1 MAKLTTIFWRDIP
14 AQVTAKAGRK
24 SAKIQLSD
32 RFQEAIDMAAMR
44 AGKGSTDEYLEDW
57 RREQTTCSDD
67 LDAEVKKAAA
77 EIEDAIDTEGL
88 QRLVKNKGIANPDN
102 APESVPENKE

>member
-1 MAKLTTIFWRDIP
+1 MAKLITVLWRDIP

-24 SAKIQLSD
+24 TAKIQLPD

-57 RREQTTCSDD
+57 RREQRDCNDALQEVVDKEAARINETFTTE
-67 LDAEVKKAAA
+67 L
-77 EIEDAIDTEGL
+77 L
-88 QRLVKNKGIANPDN
+88 QKIVKNKGYLDDSDAQQ
-102 APESVPENKE
+102 

>member
-1 MAKLTTIFWRDIP
+1 MAKLTTIYWRDIP

-24 SAKIQLSD
+24 TAKIQLSD

-57 RREQTTCSDD
+57 RREAADCSND
-67 LDAEVKKAAA
+67 LDMEVKKAAA
-77 EIEDAIDTEGL
+77 AIEDSFDLQALQAI
-88 QRLVKNKGIANPDN
+88 VKNKGRAAD
-102 APESVPENKE
+102 AASDKD

>member
-1 MAKLTTIFWRDIP
+1 MAKLTTIYWRDIP

-24 SAKIQLSD
+24 TAKIQLSD

-57 RREQTTCSDD
+57 RREATACSDD

-77 EIEDAIDTEGL
+77 ALEDSIDTEAL
-88 QRLVKNKGIANPDN
+88 QALVKNKGLANPD
-102 APESVPENKE
+102 ADPDAE

>member
-1 MAKLTTIFWRDIP
+1 MAKLITVYWRDIP

-24 SAKIQLSD
+24 TAKIQLTD

-57 RREQTTCSDD
+57 HRNK
-67 LDAEVKKAAA
+67 LIALMIWK
-77 EIEDAIDTEGL
+77 
-88 QRLVKNKGIANPDN
+88 QRSTRPRNSLKMNLIPQCYKFW
-102 APESVPENKE
+102 

>member
-1 MAKLTTIFWRDIP
+1 MAKLITVFWRDIP

-24 SAKIQLSD
+24 TAKIQLPD

-57 RREQTTCSDD
+57 RREQRECDNDLQAVVDQEAESINKTFTT
-67 LDAEVKKAAA
+67 EF
-77 EIEDAIDTEGL
+77 L
-88 QRLVKNKGIANPDN
+88 QQVVKNKGYLQQDD
-102 APESVPENKE
+102 

>member
-1 MAKLTTIFWRDIP
+1 MAKLITVFWRDIP

-24 SAKIQLSD
+24 TAKIQLPD

-57 RREQTTCSDD
+57 RREQCDCDNDLQAVVDKEAARINESFTT
-67 LDAEVKKAAA
+67 EF
-77 EIEDAIDTEGL
+77 L
-88 QRLVKNKGIANPDN
+88 QQVVKNKGYLQKNDQ
-102 APESVPENKE
+102 

>member
-1 MAKLTTIFWRDIP
+1 MAKLITVFWRDIP

-24 SAKIQLSD
+24 TAKIQLPD

-57 RREQTTCSDD
+57 RREQIECDNDLQTVVDQEAARIKETFTT
-67 LDAEVKKAAA
+67 EF
-77 EIEDAIDTEGL
+77 L
-88 QRLVKNKGIANPDN
+88 QQVVKNKGYLQQDD
-102 APESVPENKE
+102 

>member
-1 MAKLTTIFWRDIP
+1 MAKLITVFWRDIP

-24 SAKIQLSD
+24 TAKIQLPD

-57 RREQTTCSDD
+57 RREQRECDNDLQAVVDQEAASINETFTT
-67 LDAEVKKAAA
+67 EF
-77 EIEDAIDTEGL
+77 L
-88 QRLVKNKGIANPDN
+88 QQVVKNKGYLQQDD
-102 APESVPENKE
+102 

>member
-1 MAKLTTIFWRDIP
+1 MAKLITVYWRDIP

-24 SAKIQLSD
+24 TAKIQLPD

-57 RREQTTCSDD
+57 RREQKPCDD
-67 LDAEVKKAAA
+67 SLQDVVDQAAA
-77 EIEDAIDTEGL
+77 EINETFTTELL
-88 QRLVKNKGIANPDN
+88 QRVVKNKGYLL
-102 APESVPENKE
+102 ESE

>member
-1 MAKLTTIFWRDIP
+1 MAKLTTIYWRDIP

-24 SAKIQLSD
+24 TAKIQLSD

-57 RREQTTCSDD
+57 RREQVNCSDD

-77 EIEDAIDTEGL
+77 EIEEAINTETL
-88 QRLVKNKGIANPDN
+88 QTLVKNKGVSNPD
-102 APESVPENKE
+102 STD

>member
-1 MAKLTTIFWRDIP
+1 MAKAKLTTIYWRDIP

-24 SAKIQLSD
+24 TAKIQLSD

-57 RREQTTCSDD
+57 RREQTSCSDD
-67 LDAEVKKAAA
+67 LDMEVNKAAKA
-77 EIEDAIDTEGL
+77 IEDSFDLDKLQAI
-88 QRLVKNKGIANPDN
+88 VKNKGIANPD
-102 APESVPENKE
+102 AQDE

>member
-1 MAKLTTIFWRDIP
+1 MAKLITVFWRDIP

-24 SAKIQLSD
+24 TAKIQLPD

-57 RREQTTCSDD
+57 RREQRECDNDLQAVVDQEAANINETFTT
-67 LDAEVKKAAA
+67 EF
-77 EIEDAIDTEGL
+77 L
-88 QRLVKNKGIANPDN
+88 QQVVKNKGYLQQDD
-102 APESVPENKE
+102 

>member
-1 MAKLTTIFWRDIP
+1 MAKLITVLWRDIP

-24 SAKIQLSD
+24 TAKIQLPD

-57 RREQTTCSDD
+57 RREQIECDNDLQEVVDKEAARINESFTT
-67 LDAEVKKAAA
+67 EV
-77 EIEDAIDTEGL
+77 L
-88 QRLVKNKGIANPDN
+88 QQVVKNKGYLQQGG
-102 APESVPENKE
+102 S